1 MQRWNASGRDTRVI
15 LDELKP
21 TKAQIN
27 RGLELHYNSFV
38 ADVQGSV
45 QMSSTHGISGDRLQA
60 DLEPF
65 RKELSK
71 QDLDPDEFRR
81 SLDAIHFKRKTFESA
96 FDNQWIEESQALYKI
111 AGVHLGTS
119 DVAGPEENS
128 FAAALDRVS
137 RINFVYDRRDDL
149 IRVSGVEDTSKRV
162 SAAGSRV

>member
-1 MQRWNASGRDTRVI
+1 MNGETADSNQPTDFPPLERARDFSVRHETLERIRAGHQVI

-21 TKAQIN
+21 TKAQIS

-45 QMSSTHGISGDRLQA
+45 QMSSTHGIIGDRLQA

-71 QDLDPDEFRR
+71 QDLDPEEFQRR
-81 SLDAIHFKRKTFESA
+81 LGAIHFKWKTFESA

-119 DVAGPEENS
+119 QMSPDPK
-128 FAAALDRVS
+128 
-137 RINFVYDRRDDL
+137 RIPLQRPW
-149 IRVSGVEDTSKRV
+149 T
-162 SAAGSRV
+162 A